1 MAGIPGIKEFP
12 SDDKSWRVDWFGALQ
27 YNPSVHLEPTFQVII
42 SPIVKPDIF
51 LMDSGKLASVQI
63 VDYNQQKTFEIGVG
77 QLPMICPGSIW
88 RNKEYTSL
96 CAGNTVRLDNVL
108 VTEATTQ
115 ILSAGAKDDG
125 KYIIPFTHYRLGS
138 AGFHSK
144 VMAVQY
150 NSDPYGILIP
160 MAELVRF
167 YYAVSTDLA
176 NVIFSGALKH
186 DIDSVLNTENTWLE
200 PENDRAVIGLRQ
212 RFSNEDGWIL
222 ARIMNSPEAWKGAT
236 RVHDEMLKQRQN
248 RKAAH
253 FETSFPFSGETNL
266 VARCKLIPTSDPSRW
281 RYLVMSLVQCS
292 AAFPFK
298 YLTVMR
304 DNDNNRANAET
315 DKPDIEKRDG
325 WGSPGNV
332 KGQRGKQFQSQQA
345 PNKNSA
351 TEVFNLPT
359 NRFAD
364 IEGKKADK
372 PTKAQCNHKS
382 RPKVIPAV
390 KTDELGS
397 AQGESNDSKVGI
409 GRLNSTYER
418 AKALPASFDTFIKAI
433 EHLNTF
439 EGFTAKIREPNE
451 LIRYIPLTKPEGFWQ
466 WSYLDSK
473 ELSRRVVL
481 MADITHEGKNF
492 TLIEFEL
499 RVTDKC
505 RIAFVYSINGI
516 RMSDRDLHEV
526 LVEVADVKGVWKKI
540 PSEKFESLSLNSYK
554 HVWSTFES
562 FTESLIRIIKSNQ
575 RD

>member
-12 SDDKSWRVDWFGALQ
+12 SDDKAWRVDWFGALQ

-42 SPIVKPDIF
+42 SPIVKPDFF
-51 LMDSGKLASVQI
+51 LLDFGKLASVQI
-63 VDYNQQKTFEIGVG
+63 VDYDQQKTFEIGVG

-125 KYIIPFTHYRLGS
+125 NYIIPFTHYRLGS

-212 RFSNEDGWIL
+212 RFSDEDGWIL

-315 DKPDIEKRDG
+315 DKPDSEKREG
-325 WGSPGNV
+325 WGNPGIV
-332 KGQRGKQFQSQQA
+332 KGQRGRQFQSQQA

-382 RPKVIPAV
+382 KPKVIPAV

-409 GRLNSTYER
+409 GRLYSTYER

-433 EHLNTF
+433 EYLNTLD
-439 EGFTAKIREPNE
+439 GFTAKIRAPDEQ
-451 LIRYIPLTKPEGFWQ
+451 IQYIPLTKPEGFWQ

-473 ELSRRVVL
+473 TCTRRQIVIGDVFF
-481 MADITHEGKNF
+481 NNSSF
-492 TLIEFEL
+492 TVTEFEH
-499 RVTDKC
+499 RHTDKC
-505 RIAFVYSINGI
+505 RIGLIFLPDKKICNKDIHTILSKLAQV
-516 RMSDRDLHEV
+516 R
-526 LVEVADVKGVWKKI
+526 GVWNNLELHRSVII
-540 PSEKFESLSLNSYK
+540 PFLM
-554 HVWSTFES
+554 
-562 FTESLIRIIKSNQ
+562 
-575 RD
+575 DA